1 MFDDYGK
8 GVNKYNEVKGKTF
21 GAGFEVFI
29 LAFFIGLYHDHT
41 KPLVEDASKRKSF
54 GWAITNWGTQES
66 RLGRTQYPHL
76 REYMFAALVA
86 KTDIDLIALDKGEI
100 KPSKIV
106 DQLIDKMEQY
116 ANFGFDYIKERL
128 EDDPNYFFKDTAFL
142 RVFLS
147 FLPNTTSDSSDEDED
162 ELEEL

>member
-1 MFDDYGK
+1 
-8 GVNKYNEVKGKTF
+8 
-21 GAGFEVFI
+21 
-29 LAFFIGLYHDHT
+29 L
-41 KPLVEDASKRKSF
+41 
-54 GWAITNWGTQES
+54 
-66 RLGRTQYPHL
+66 PH
-76 REYMFAALVA
+76 
-86 KTDIDLIALDKGEI
+86 DIDLIALDKGEI